1 MNGIFKRIN
10 PYIEAHTYGK
20 NVGEIIVTFFSK
32 WVYLQMNQN
41 LKNEKFKFEAY

>member
-20 NVGEIIVTFFSK
+20 NFGEIFVTFFSK
-32 WVYLQMNQN
+32 ILTNESK
-41 LKNEKFKFEAY
+41 LKEREI